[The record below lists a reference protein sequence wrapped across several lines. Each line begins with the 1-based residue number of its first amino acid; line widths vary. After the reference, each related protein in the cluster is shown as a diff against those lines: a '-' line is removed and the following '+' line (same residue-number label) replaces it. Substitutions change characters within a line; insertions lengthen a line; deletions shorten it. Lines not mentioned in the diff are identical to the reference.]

1 MRAFWLGLS
10 YIWGAIGL
18 GLLGGDILRWLEEGD
33 FGLRSLGAVLSPAM
47 LNWFPLDPSG
57 LILSQS
63 AALMVLGLAVIS
75 WLLSRI
81 GSRRQ
86 RRIFG

>member
-1 MRAFWLGLS
+1 
-10 YIWGAIGL
+10 
-18 GLLGGDILRWLEEGD
+18 LRWLEEGD
-33 FGLRSLGAVLSPAM
+33 FGLRSLGAVLSPNL
-47 LNWFPLDPSG
+47 LNWIESTTPLDPNG

-63 AALMVLGLAVIS
+63 AALTVLGLAVIS

-81 GSRRQ
+81 GGRRQ